1 MTKKTSDNSKK
12 SADSIN
18 AVDYAATNAR
28 LGAILQRLQDESIAI
43 DEAISLHKEG
53 SELVALLEEYL
64 AKADVTIKKQLQEQ

>member
-64 AKADVTIKKQLQEQ
+64 AKADVTVKKQLQEK